1 MLCGKIHVHDKIFYW
16 GFIMEYWLGIMY
28 IFRES
33 AASNIHFIIHANCY
47 MQNQICVF
55 VDLLQ
60 TISDL

>member
-16 GFIMEYWLGIMY
+16 GFIMEYWLRNY
-28 IFRES
+28 VRES
-33 AASNIHFIIHANCY
+33 AASNILHFIIHANCY

-55 VDLLQ
+55 VDPLQ

>member
-1 MLCGKIHVHDKIFYW
+1 
-16 GFIMEYWLGIMY
+16 MEYWLGIMY